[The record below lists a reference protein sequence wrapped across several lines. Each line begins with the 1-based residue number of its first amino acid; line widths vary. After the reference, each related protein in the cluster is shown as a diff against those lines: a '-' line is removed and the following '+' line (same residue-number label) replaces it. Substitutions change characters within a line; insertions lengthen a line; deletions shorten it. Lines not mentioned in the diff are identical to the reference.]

1 MSKADARANL
11 LGFGRVL
18 GHIWKTQEG
27 LDMFLLHAQDS
38 LHNDM
43 VVTCVLLEATGTLDG
58 ERPQILSKP

>member
-1 MSKADARANL
+1 
-11 LGFGRVL
+11 
-18 GHIWKTQEG
+18 
-27 LDMFLLHAQDS
+27 MFLLHAQDS